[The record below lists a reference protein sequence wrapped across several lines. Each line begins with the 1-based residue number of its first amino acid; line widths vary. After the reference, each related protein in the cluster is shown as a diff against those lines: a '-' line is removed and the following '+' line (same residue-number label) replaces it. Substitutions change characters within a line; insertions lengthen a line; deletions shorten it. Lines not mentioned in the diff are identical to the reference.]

1 MKYMIRITAL
11 FIFFLAYS
19 TIFGQVRK
27 GTDGLYYDAEGK
39 IFTGTSY
46 EYYSDSVVQATIEI
60 KDGKLDGLT
69 KIYFNNGQ
77 LEEIR
82 SYSNGMMH
90 GKWEKWNRQNIRIAE
105 ANYSDN
111 KKEGKWFVWDDNGVL
126 RYDMT
131 YSNGEK
137 TGVWLMYDESGK
149 LINSKQYN

>member
-1 MKYMIRITAL
+1 MQRLITIILFL
-11 FIFFLAYS
+11 FITS
-19 TIFGQVRK
+19 SIFGQVRK
-27 GTDGLYYDAEGK
+27 GEDGLYYDAQGN
-39 IFTGTSY
+39 IFSGTSI

-69 KIYFNNGQ
+69 KIYFNNGE

-90 GKWEKWNRQNIRIAE
+90 GKWEKWNRQSVRIAE
-105 ANYSDN
+105 ANYSEN

-131 YSNGEK
+131 YRNGEK